1 MLGDP
6 AQEGEGA
13 SAPPGVR
20 RRPRASPWEG
30 RDASAASGT
39 EARAAGGGGAIPQA
53 HCGPGPWAPSSFCLR
68 TGENPHW
75 CHTRSMAIEFTILGR
90 GRAGRALA
98 AAWGDRVAL
107 TSHEGSPGGWVL
119 LAVPDAAVED
129 LASKFQGRCV
139 HLSGS
144 LHLEGVPC
152 AHPLT
157 SFDGEAR
164 DWRGTPLAVT
174 GELPLG
180 IRTAFEAL
188 GFMPFVLPAHLKPLY
203 HACAVLSSG
212 HAASLWV
219 GAARLLE
226 EAGVALPGRGVSAP
240 GGSDPPQCGR
250 EGRRGTHRPL
260 REEGRGHHR
269 AGRGGS
275 ACRMAGDFPA
285 PGENDLNPLDWDLGN
300 IPPGIA
306 WGGRRW
312 GVPLRDPGPKGLGV
326 GGRPGGPSVRGPPSA
341 SSRRPCLEG

>member
-1 MLGDP
+1 
-6 AQEGEGA
+6 
-13 SAPPGVR
+13 
-20 RRPRASPWEG
+20 
-30 RDASAASGT
+30 
-39 EARAAGGGGAIPQA
+39 
-53 HCGPGPWAPSSFCLR
+53 
-68 TGENPHW
+68 
-75 CHTRSMAIEFTILGR
+75 MAIEFTILGR

-226 EAGVALPGRGVSAP
+226 EAGVALPGRGFLPLAEATLRNVAEK
-240 GGSDPPQCGR
+240 GA
-250 EGRRGTHRPL
+250 EGRTGPFGRKDEATIGRDAEALPAEWREIFL
-260 REEGRGHHR
+260 RLGR
-269 AGRGGS
+269 
-275 ACRMAGDFPA
+275 M
-285 PGENDLNPLDWDLGN
+285 
-300 IPPGIA
+300 I
-306 WGGRRW
+306 
-312 GVPLRDPGPKGLGV
+312 
-326 GGRPGGPSVRGPPSA
+326 
-341 SSRRPCLEG
+341 